1 MYFYNYVLLNP
12 TFVPNKE
19 SLVTWTVLCHSR
31 CLIFKI
37 SFELRL
43 NRPSEMCTKVH
54 RMSK

>member
-37 SFELRL
+37 SFEFRL
-43 NRPSEMCTKVH
+43 NRPSEMCTKV
-54 RMSK
+54 RRISK